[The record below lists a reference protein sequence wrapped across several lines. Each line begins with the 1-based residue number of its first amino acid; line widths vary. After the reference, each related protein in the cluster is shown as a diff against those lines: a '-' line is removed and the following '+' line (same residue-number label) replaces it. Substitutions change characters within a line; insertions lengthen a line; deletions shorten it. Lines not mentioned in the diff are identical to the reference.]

1 MKKLLLVLAVMI
13 GFAAPVSA
21 QMTGYSSESEQ
32 FLDNVRKFNAGEAM
46 GALRRP
52 GNNLIDY
59 RGRDGDAALHIAV
72 KGKKLTW
79 VDALIG
85 FDADLELQ
93 NADGDT
99 ALILAVKTGQFDVAS
114 RLIGYGAN
122 VNASNRRGETPAILA
137 VLGRH
142 ESILEA
148 LLRKGADPDKK
159 DNYAGLSARD
169 YAQRDSRNPKL
180 LALIEGTQAQDQ
192 FEFGPVLR

>member
-1 MKKLLLVLAVMI
+1 MKKLLFVLVAIL
-13 GFAAPVSA
+13 GFATPVSA
-21 QMTGYSSESEQ
+21 QLSGYGSEAEQ

-72 KGKKLTW
+72 KGRKLTW

-85 FDADLELQ
+85 FNADLELQ

-99 ALILAVKTGQFDVAS
+99 ALLLAVRTGQFDVAS
-114 RLIGYGAN
+114 RLIGYGAD

-148 LLRKGADPDKK
+148 LLRKGADPDRR
-159 DNYAGLSARD
+159 DSYAGLSARD

-180 LALIEGTQAQDQ
+180 LALIEGTKAQDQ
-192 FEFGPVLR
+192 FEFGPILR